1 MLGSLEVG
9 RNEND
14 DGIDYLARD
23 SSDTESVVSKINGRY
38 LCLDSV
44 PYGIPSRGESSEPE
58 YNYEKQD
65 QSAAVDEAI
74 LLKTH

>member
-1 MLGSLEVG
+1 MLGPLEVG
-9 RNEND
+9 RNEDN
-14 DGIDYLARD
+14 DGIDNLPRD
-23 SSDTESVVSKINGRY
+23 SSDTEGVVSEINGRY

-44 PYGIPSRGESSEPE
+44 PHRIPSRGESSEPE